1 MVGERG
7 VAYLVAKGRGLRQKW
22 AWLKGAL
29 INEIVLRGV
38 AKSKEG
44 GA

>member
-1 MVGERG
+1 M
-7 VAYLVAKGRGLRQKW
+7 RQKW